1 MQNLTVGDY
10 YRIGADS
17 EDDIVSEDGT
27 AEYTIGKFVRM
38 SDANGITHDDPA
50 LNTVYVLRDAKT
62 YETRYTTPTEEHDE
76 IFINSKTED
85 PDYFVNIR
93 HLETKEVADTEPTRL
108 HAAWVANPGTANASN
123 ASNTNVDDDDNA
135 SEASEW
141 EQLPELPDTENPQGP
156 PPTTTTTT
164 TTSASNPTPFVAQN
178 TRNDTLDSRSR
189 ELEDEMRDLQ
199 RQIARIEEE
208 LRSLNKETNPDT
220 ENPQGGRKSRKRKQ
234 RKGTY
239 RKPRKH

>member
-17 EDDIVSEDGT
+17 EEDLVSEDGT

-38 SDANGITHDDPA
+38 SDENGTTHDDPA
-50 LNTVYVLRDAKT
+50 LNTFYVLEDAKT
-62 YETRYTTPTEEHDE
+62 YETRDTTPTETDDE
-76 IFINSKTED
+76 ILIDSSD
-85 PDYFVNIR
+85 PLVIV
-93 HLETKEVADTEPTRL
+93 HLGTKEVADNTPFL
-108 HAAWVANPGTANASN
+108 LNAAWANSDTANAS
-123 ASNTNVDDDDNA
+123 VDDDDDGNA

-164 TTSASNPTPFVAQN
+164 TTSASNQTPFVAPNTQN
-178 TRNDTLDSRSR
+178 DVLEARSR
-189 ELEDEMRDLQ
+189 ELEEEMRDLQ
-199 RQIARIEEE
+199 REIARIEEE